1 MTQENKKKLIKFVWN
16 LVSSLIA
23 ALGTALGVSSC
34 F

>member
-1 MTQENKKKLIKFVWN
+1 MSPENKKKLIKFVWN

>member
-1 MTQENKKKLIKFVWN
+1 MTSENKKRLYKFIWN
-16 LVSSLIA
+16 LATALLA